1 MPFDLLPHAF
11 FSLNDGSRLRYAQ
24 CMPTVKPRGTILIVP
39 GRREFIEKKFVEIG
53 QPLLDLGFKLI
64 FVELRNQGLSSR
76 TLSGHA
82 WQRDHIE
89 DFATHLNDLRAF
101 YAAVVCP
108 ALADE
113 PLLLHGHSMGA
124 HLLLRWLVEDRPP
137 VTKAFFTAPMMA
149 LAGMSAH
156 LAAYSITWA
165 SVRLFGKMTEYA
177 PMQHDFGEDDF
188 VFANN
193 PLTQDAARF
202 PIIMDYFAAHPELTV
217 GGATWGW
224 LLAALKSMQT
234 AHAQPYL
241 SSVTI
246 PVLALCG
253 GQDHVTPADEIMRY
267 LNLIPRGRTHLI
279 AHARHDI
286 LNETPPLRAEAL
298 RLIGTFLD

>member
-24 CMPTVKPRGTILIVP
+24 FMPTVKPRGTILIVP
-39 GRREFIEKKFVEIG
+39 GRREFIEKKFAEVG
-53 QPLLDLGFKLI
+53 QPLLDLGFKLT

-76 TLSGHA
+76 TLSGQG

-89 DFATHLNDLRAF
+89 DFATHLDDLRAF
-101 YAAVVCP
+101 YTTVVCP
-108 ALADE
+108 DSTDN
-113 PLLLHGHSMGA
+113 PLIVHGHSLGG

-137 VTKAFFTAPMMA
+137 VIKAFLTSPMMA

-156 LAAYSITWA
+156 LAAYSVTWA

-193 PLTQDAARF
+193 PLTQDAALF
-202 PIIMDYFAAHPELTV
+202 PIIKDYFAAHPELTV

-246 PVLALCG
+246 PVLALSG
-253 GQDHVTPADEIMRY
+253 AQDHVTPANEVMRY
-267 LNLIPRGRTHLI
+267 LNFIPRVRTHLI
-279 AHARHDI
+279 AHARDDI
-286 LNETPPLRAEAL
+286 LNEIAPLRAEAW
-298 RLIGTFLD
+298 RHIRTFLD